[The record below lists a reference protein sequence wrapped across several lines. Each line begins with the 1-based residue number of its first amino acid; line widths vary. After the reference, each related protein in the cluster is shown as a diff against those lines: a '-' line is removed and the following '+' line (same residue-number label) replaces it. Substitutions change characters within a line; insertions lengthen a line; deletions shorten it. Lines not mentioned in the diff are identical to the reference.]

1 MSLKYLQCC
10 YWILV
15 WICKVKA
22 FLTGIKCWVDRV
34 CYFLEKKKKLSSY
47 VREVRRLLKARKK
60 VLDSHN
66 NRVLRVL
73 TANYLITSGHSGLM
87 SLAGIEYQESR
98 RNQESFFWSTYFWME
113 LYNRFIIPLGKIVLF
128 VWVWY
133 LPCLPNFLE
142 PCAKDF
148 VQTQSE

>member
-1 MSLKYLQCC
+1 MWEKLEDYLKP
-10 YWILV
+10 
-15 WICKVKA
+15 
-22 FLTGIKCWVDRV
+22 
-34 CYFLEKKKKLSSY
+34 KKGFRFSQQSSIESSDSKL
-47 VREVRRLLKARKK
+47 
-60 VLDSHN
+60 
-66 NRVLRVL
+66 
-73 TANYLITSGHSGLM
+73 YLITSGHSSLM
-87 SLAGIEYQESR
+87 GLAGIEYQESR
-98 RNQESFFWSTYFWME
+98 RNQESFFWSTYFWMV